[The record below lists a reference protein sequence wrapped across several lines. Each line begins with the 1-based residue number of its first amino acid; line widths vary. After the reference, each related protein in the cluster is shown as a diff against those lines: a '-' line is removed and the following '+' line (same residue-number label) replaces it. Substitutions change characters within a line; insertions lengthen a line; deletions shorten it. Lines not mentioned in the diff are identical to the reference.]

1 MSYLTIF
8 LGILG
13 LLSAFVFFY
22 FLKFKASTKQTKR
35 GDRIKWS
42 KYIPYRDKTSREDLK
57 KESQDATFKDD

>member
-8 LGILG
+8 LGIIG

-22 FLKFKASTKQTKR
+22 FLKFKASTKQTER

-42 KYIPYRDKTSREDLK
+42 KYIPYGDKTSKEDLK

>member
-13 LLSAFVFFY
+13 LLSAFIFFY
-22 FLKFKASTKQTKR
+22 FLKFKASTKQTER
-35 GDRIKWS
+35 GDRIKWG
-42 KYIPYRDKTSREDLK
+42 KYIPYRDRTSREDLK